1 MSNKRRLQR
10 QKERDIKLF
19 EDIVSGRARLACSI
33 EKPKKRALPNKIS
46 SEGTEEQQQMLGQLA
61 RVYRCIFSG
70 LIWKLGEVKD
80 PRSPRNQS
88 HSLLVLLLHAILM
101 FAFHVESRR
110 TANDVLAGMGAI
122 GILQAVFPEMKT
134 MPHADTVAN
143 MLEDIHAE
151 EIQDAY
157 IKMFREHI
165 NSPGFRDKYADGP
178 LLVAVDGS
186 QSFVRDYRWDKQALC
201 RHVGEQKKEQFYTSY
216 LEAVL
221 VLKNGAILPVYTEVI
236 ENDGEI
242 DGDKKQD
249 CETKA
254 FYRMAEKLHSIFGRG
269 GLTLVADGLYAS
281 GPIVSICNKYHW
293 GYMLSLKDGD
303 MSSVWEDA
311 EGLMKAEPSNL
322 VDLQW
327 GERVQSIRWANGV
340 EYTYGKNHTRLQ
352 LNLVVCH
359 EMWVEPYKR
368 SKKETKRMF
377 TRYAWLSSERITS
390 QNAFH
395 LCTEV
400 ARRRWMIE
408 SSFNT
413 EKNGG
418 YSFEHCFSYNW
429 NAMKAYHYLMKFAR
443 FFNTL
448 VAYSGLIADYTR
460 KKGFRGL
467 VRSFKT
473 ALCNGKIDGAQ
484 IRAMAEK
491 KTTRWKMVTEN
502 IFLVAATP

>member
-1 MSNKRRLQR
+1 
-10 QKERDIKLF
+10 
-19 EDIVSGRARLACSI
+19 
-33 EKPKKRALPNKIS
+33 
-46 SEGTEEQQQMLGQLA
+46 
-61 RVYRCIFSG
+61 
-70 LIWKLGEVKD
+70 
-80 PRSPRNQS
+80 
-88 HSLLVLLLHAILM
+88 M
-101 FAFHVESRR
+101 FAFHIESRR

-143 MLEDIHAE
+143 MLEDIQAE

-157 IKMFREHI
+157 VKVFKEHI

-186 QSFVRDYRWDKQALC
+186 QSFVRDHRWDKHALC
-201 RHVGEQKKEQFYTSY
+201 RHVGEQKEEQFYTSY

-236 ENDGEI
+236 ENDGEV

-249 CETKA
+249 WEMKA
-254 FYRMAEKLHSIFGRG
+254 FYCMAEKLHSIFGSG
-269 GLTLVADGLYAS
+269 GLTLVADGLYAG
-281 GPIVSICNKYHW
+281 GPVISICNKYHW
-293 GYMLSLKDGD
+293 EYMIGLKDGD
-303 MSSVWEDA
+303 MSSVWDDA

-322 VDLQW
+322 LEVQW
-327 GERVQSIRWANGV
+327 GERTQSIRWANGI
-340 EYTYGKNHTRLQ
+340 EYTYGKNHTRLK

-359 EMWVEPYKR
+359 EIWMENFER
-368 SKKETKRMF
+368 SNRKPKRMF
-377 TRYAWLSSERITS
+377 KRYAWLSSERITS

-408 SSFNT
+408 SSFHT
-413 EKNGG
+413 EKNMG
-418 YSFEHCFSYNW
+418 YSFDHCFSYHW

-443 FFNTL
+443 FFNAL
-448 VAYSGLIADYTR
+448 VAFSGLIVDYTR
-460 KKGFRGL
+460 KKGLRGL
-467 VRSFKT
+467 VRGFKA
-473 ALCNGKIDGAQ
+473 ALYNGKIDVSQ

-491 KTTRWKMVTEN
+491 KSHRWKMVPEN
-502 IFLVAATP
+502 IFHIAASP

>member
-1 MSNKRRLQR
+1 MSRRRLER
-10 QKERDIKLF
+10 QKERDIKNF
-19 EDIVSGRARLACSI
+19 DDIMYGRVRLACYKD
-33 EKPKKRALPNKIS
+33 KPKKRALPNQVAS
-46 SEGTEEQQQMLGQLA
+46 GGTEEQQQMLGQLA
-61 RVYRCIFSG
+61 RVYHMIFPG
-70 LIWKLGEVKD
+70 LMWKLSEVKD

-88 HSLLVLLLHAILM
+88 HSLLVLLLHVILM

-110 TANDVLAGMGAI
+110 QANDVLAEMGAI

-143 MLEDIHAE
+143 MLENVNAE

-157 IKMFREHI
+157 TKMFREYV
-165 NSPGFRDKYADGP
+165 NRPGFRDKYADGP

-186 QSFVRDYRWDKQALC
+186 QSFTRDYRWDEHALC
-201 RHVGEQKKEQFYTSY
+201 RHVGEQKEEQFYTSY

-221 VLKNGAILPVYTEVI
+221 VLKNGAVLPVYTEVI
-236 ENDGEI
+236 ENDGEV

-249 CETKA
+249 CETQA
-254 FYRMAEKLHSIFGRG
+254 FHRMAEKLHSIFGRG

-281 GPIVSICNKYHW
+281 GPIVSICNEYHW

-311 EGLMKAEPSNL
+311 EGLIKAEPSNL
-322 VDLQW
+322 LEVQW

-340 EYTYGKNHTRLQ
+340 EYTYGKNHTRLR

-359 EMWVEPYKR
+359 EMWTEAYER
-368 SKKETKRMF
+368 SKKKPARIF
-377 TRYAWLSSERITS
+377 KRYAWLSSERITS

-408 SSFNT
+408 SSFHT
-413 EKNGG
+413 EKNRG
-418 YSFEHCFSYNW
+418 YSFKHCFSYNW

-443 FFNTL
+443 FLNTL
-448 VAYSGLIADYTR
+448 VAYSGLIFDYTR
-460 KKGFRGL
+460 QKGFQGL
-467 VRSFKT
+467 IQSMKA
-473 ALCNGKIDGAQ
+473 ALYNGRIDASR

-491 KTTRWKMVTEN
+491 KTRKWKMVTEN
-502 IFLVAATP
+502 IFFVAATP